1 MRGTYA
7 AALSLFLLSL
17 GHAQNPYGRIT
28 GRVSDSAGAVVPGVS
43 LRAVNIETNIAT
55 ATASNAEGNYE
66 LVNLAPG
73 QYRLTAEVAGFKKYE
88 RGPIEVRVGDVLTVE
103 VSLEIGAVSENIT
116 VTAEAPLLE
125 SATAS
130 MGQVVDNRRL
140 VDLPLPGASPAYLTQ
155 LAPAV
160 ISTNPPTHGW
170 LPQAVDSVSNVAAAG
185 TRTRQSEF
193 TLDGIPNMQQGGQI
207 SFSPP
212 PEMIQEFRV
221 QTAPFD
227 ASVGH
232 FTGAHVNMVL
242 KTGTNALHG
251 NLVFSHLSRPLS
263 ARDFFTNRAI
273 YDLSTGPVT
282 KEKIDRNWPPVL
294 TNRYRATVSGPL
306 WLPKIYDGRNR
317 TFWTYGFD
325 LLDRNRPEQAY
336 FTVPDARQREGDF
349 SGLLALGNQYQI
361 YDPDTIAPA
370 PNGRFSRLPLAGNLI
385 PASRIDPMARRI
397 MSYIPLPNTQG
408 TADGRSNYSDPQA
421 RRIDFHSNTFRA
433 DQVISERHRLY
444 GTFSRSFLNSTWAKA
459 FHNDALGQERD
470 RLHRG
475 FALDDV
481 LTLSPS
487 LVLNLRYGI
496 TRFIQWD
503 RPQSLGF
510 DLSSLAFPAALTRQL
525 DPRLT
530 AFPQIAIDGYSTL
543 GHVSGSWEGTN
554 YHTFSG
560 TASNIRGNHGLR
572 FGGEYRILQ
581 ENAYS
586 YGNVSPRIEF
596 STTWTRGPLDTATA
610 APIGQGMAAFLF
622 GKPTGGYVDR
632 NPSYA
637 EQSRY
642 FGVFFHDDWKMS
654 RSLTVNLGLRWEV
667 DLPTTERYNRTN
679 RGFDFN
685 AVNPIQAAA
694 QAAYARSPIPEVP
707 ASQFRTPGGLLFAG
721 LSGNPRG
728 LWNTDKNNFSPRIGL
743 AWTMRPRSVVRAG
756 YGIYFESLGA
766 DRNDVYQ
773 QGFSQRTA
781 LTPSIDN
788 GMTFRATLA
797 NPFPEPLLDPQG
809 AAAGLATYVGRAPG
823 FMNPGLRTAYMQRWS
838 LSFQQEFGHRVL
850 AEVGYLGNRGTG
862 MGVNEDYNPIP
873 AQYLSRSPVRDQA
886 TINYLS
892 QTVQNPFY
900 GLPEFAGSNLT
911 ARTVGR
917 QQLLRP
923 YPQFTG
929 VNSTT
934 DIGFAWYHALTAR
947 AEKRFSHGYTLQAS
961 YTWSKFMEAVEK
973 LNPTDTYPHHVISP
987 QDRPHHIVISGIYE
1001 LPFGRG
1007 KRWLTG
1013 RVVNAFAGGWSAQ
1026 AIYQGQSGPPIGFG
1040 NIIFNGKLADMVL
1053 PRSERKVERWFNTE
1067 AGFERDSRN
1076 QLGSNIRTFPLRHTG
1091 LRADGYNNWDISV
1104 FKGFKIF
1111 ERVTFQ
1117 LRCEMQDALNH
1128 AMFAAP
1134 NTAPAN
1140 TLFGSINSIVGTEQ
1154 RRINVGGKLSW

>member
-1 MRGTYA
+1 MTRVLA
-7 AALSLFLLSL
+7 AFVVLTTAL
-17 GHAQNPYGRIT
+17 AQNPYGRIT
-28 GRVSDSAGAVVPGVS
+28 GRVTDSAGALVPGALIRTVH
-43 LRAVNIETNIAT
+43 IETNVAT
-55 ATASNAEGNYE
+55 AATSNSGGNYE
-66 LVNLAPG
+66 LANLAPG
-73 QYRLTAEVAGFKKYE
+73 HYRITAEVAGFKRYE

-103 VSLEIGAVSENIT
+103 IALELGALTESVT

-130 MGQVVDNRRL
+130 VGQVIDNRRL
-140 VDLPLPGASPAYLTQ
+140 LDLPLPGASPAYLTQ
-155 LAPAV
+155 LAPGV

-170 LPQAVDSVSNVAAAG
+170 LPQAVDAVSNLAAAG

-193 TLDGIPNMQQGGQI
+193 TLDGIPNMQQDGQI

-212 PEMIQEFRV
+212 PEMIQEYRV

-227 ASVGH
+227 AAVGH

-273 YDLSTGPVT
+273 YDLTTGPVT
-282 KEKIDRNWPPVL
+282 KEKIDQNWPPVL
-294 TNRYRATVSGPL
+294 TNRYRATVNGPL
-306 WLPKIYDGRNR
+306 RIPKLYDGRNR

-325 LLDRNRPEQAY
+325 LLDRNRPEQAF

-349 SGLLALGNQYQI
+349 SGLLALGSQYQI
-361 YDPDTIAPA
+361 YDPETIATA
-370 PNGRFSRLPLAGNLI
+370 PNGRFSRQPLAGNRI
-385 PASRIDPMARRI
+385 PASRMDAMAKRI
-397 MSYIPLPNTQG
+397 VSYFPLPNTLG
-408 TADGRSNYSDPQA
+408 SVDGRDNYSDPQT
-421 RRIDFHSNTFRA
+421 RRIDFHSNTFRV
-433 DQVISERHRLY
+433 DQVIGDRQRLY
-444 GTFSRSFLNSTWAKA
+444 STFSRSFLNSKWAKA

-481 LTLSPS
+481 LTLRPD
-487 LVLNLRYGI
+487 LVVDLRYGI
-496 TRFIQWD
+496 TRFIQYD

-510 DLSSLAFPAALTRQL
+510 DLASLGFPAPLVNQL
-525 DPRLT
+525 DRSLT
-530 AFPQIAIDGYSTL
+530 AFPQIAVNGYQTL
-543 GHVSGSWEGTN
+543 GYVSGTWGGTN
-554 YHTFSG
+554 YHTFSA
-560 TASNIRGNHGLR
+560 TSSHMRGNHGLR

-581 ENAYS
+581 ENAYN
-586 YGNVSPRIEF
+586 YGNVAPRIEF
-596 STTWTRGPLDTATA
+596 AETWTRGPLDNSSV
-610 APIGQGMAAFLF
+610 APIGQGLASFLF

-637 EQSRY
+637 EQSGY
-642 FGVFFHDDWKMS
+642 LGLFFHDDWKV
-654 RSLTVNLGLRWEV
+654 RRNLVLNLGLRWEV
-667 DLPTTERYNRTN
+667 DTPTTERYNRTN
-679 RGFDFN
+679 RGFDFT

-707 ASQFRTPGGLLFAG
+707 PSQFRTLGGLQFAG
-721 LSGNPRG
+721 IGGNQRG

-743 AWTMRPRSVVRAG
+743 AWTMRPRTVARLG

-781 LTPSIDN
+781 VTPSQDN
-788 GMTFRATLA
+788 GLTFRATLA
-797 NPFPEPLLDPQG
+797 NPFPDGLLEPQG
-809 AAAGLATYVGRAPG
+809 TAAGLATYVGRAPG
-823 FMNPGLRTAYMQRWS
+823 FFDPHRHSGYMQRWS
-838 LSFQQEFGHRVL
+838 FTLQREFGHRVL
-850 AEVGYLGNRGTG
+850 AEIGYMGNRGTG
-862 MGVNEDYNPIP
+862 LGVSEEYNPIP
-873 AQYLSRSPVRDQA
+873 AQYLSRSPVRDQPV
-886 TINYLS
+886 IDYLS
-892 QTVQNPFY
+892 QTVQSPFY
-900 GLPEFAGSNLT
+900 GMAEFAGSNLT

-929 VNSTT
+929 VSSAT
-934 DIGFAWYHALTAR
+934 DLGFSWYHSLTAR

-973 LNPTDTYPHHVISP
+973 LNPTDPQPHHVISP
-987 QDRPHHIVISGIYE
+987 QDRPHHIVVSGIYE
-1001 LPFGRG
+1001 LPLGR
-1007 KRWLTG
+1007 KRKWLSSG
-1013 RVVNAFAGGWSAQ
+1013 RVVNALAGGWSAQ

-1040 NIIFNGKLADMVL
+1040 NIIFTGHLGDMVL
-1053 PRSERKVERWFNTE
+1053 PRSQRTVERWFNTS
-1067 AGFERDSRN
+1067 AGFERDSRK
-1076 QLGSNIRTFPLRHTG
+1076 QLNSNIRTFPLRQTG

-1104 FKGFKIF
+1104 FKNIRIA
-1111 ERVTFQ
+1111 ERLNFQ

-1134 NTAPAN
+1134 NAAPAN